1 MTIDSAP
8 SRWLTTALALYL
20 FVIGL
25 GATLL
30 IALNFPELK
39 GNAVEFPKSV
49 DGIVFVPNI
58 TVRSTEQGLVLLAFL
73 AGVAG
78 SFLHAAQSL
87 STYLG
92 NDQFKSSWTAWYML
106 RPWIGGILGFA
117 LYFAFRAGLVAS
129 SAGVNAF
136 GVVAIGVLGGWFSK
150 TTTDKLQEVFE
161 ILFKT
166 DADRQRK
173 DKLTPNGPPV
183 IDSVDPK
190 TIALATE
197 VLTIVGKRIPKDAV
211 VEIDGQTLK
220 ATAVSEGR
228 VTVDLRQLSR
238 RPTGNVPVRIKGAD
252 ASASA
257 SAPIVVTFDA
267 DNA

>member
-1 MTIDSAP
+1 MESTG

-30 IALNFPELK
+30 IALNFPELRD
-39 GNAVEFPKSV
+39 NAVHFPKE
-49 DGIVFVPNI
+49 GGQIVFVPNI

-87 STYLG
+87 ASYLG
-92 NDQFKSSWTAWYML
+92 NDQFKSSWTSWYML

-166 DADRQRK
+166 DADRHRK

-183 IDSVDPK
+183 IDSIDPK
-190 TIALATE
+190 TITPAADA
-197 VLTIVGKRIPKDAV
+197 LTIVGKRFPKNV
-211 VEIDGQTLK
+211 LVEIDSQTLK
-220 ATAVSEGR
+220 ATTVSEGR
-228 VTVDLRQLSR
+228 VTVNVRQLSP
-238 RPTGNVPVRIKGAD
+238 RPTGDVPLRVKDAD
-252 ASASA
+252 ASTAA
-257 SAPIVVTFDA
+257 SAPVVVTFHA
-267 DNA
+267 DTT